1 MLAQRQTHKAKP
13 AGFTLIEL
21 MIAVAIVGILAT
33 IATTSYQRQVIQSHR
48 TDARTALLDLA
59 GREEKLFSTTNQYSA
74 IPSVL
79 GYGTATTAASS
90 TTTAF
95 PVSSSSGTPYYDVY
109 IQTPDPN
116 QVGANTYLVTAIPI
130 PGTSQ
135 AGDTTCTSLSVNQLG
150 QQTATPPGTTPPG
163 AASATCWSN

>member
-1 MLAQRQTHKAKP
+1 MLAQRQMHKAKP

-33 IATTSYQRQVIQSHR
+33 IAATSYQRQVMQSHR

-79 GYGTATTAASS
+79 GYGAATTAVS
-90 TTTAF
+90 F
-95 PVSSSSGTPYYDVY
+95 PVGSSNGTNYYNVL
-109 IQTPDPN
+109 ITTPDPL
-116 QVGANTYLVTAIPI
+116 QPANPNSYTITATPI
-130 PGTSQ
+130 STSPQ
-135 AGDTTCTSLSVNQLG
+135 AADTTCTSLTVNQLG
-150 QQTATPPGTTPPG
+150 QQTATPVPNT
-163 AASATCWSN
+163 ATCWSN

>member
-1 MLAQRQTHKAKP
+1 MRAQRQRHKAKP

-33 IATTSYQRQVIQSHR
+33 IAATSYQRQVIQSHR

-79 GYGTATTAASS
+79 GYGTATTAVS
-90 TTTAF
+90 F
-95 PVSSSSGTPYYDVY
+95 PVGSSNGNNYYNVL
-109 IQTPDPN
+109 ITTPDPL
-116 QVGANTYLVTAIPI
+116 QPANPNSYTITATPI
-130 PGTSQ
+130 PGSPQ
-135 AGDTTCTSLSVNQLG
+135 AADTTCTSLTVNQLG
-150 QQTATPPGTTPPG
+150 QQTAMP
-163 AASATCWSN
+163 AANTATCWSN